1 MSKFQ
6 ESRDAQIAN
15 FSARSKHDIDAERV
29 QASIAEYLARGGQ
42 IHEIESHHSDMP
54 QMSVGVHNA
63 Y

>member
-6 ESRDAQIAN
+6 ESRDAQVSK
-15 FSARSKHDIDAERV
+15 FSPKSQHSINSEWV
-29 QASIAEYLARGGQ
+29 QASIAEYLAKGGQ